1 MSRGLI
7 LPAVMC
13 LILACALI
21 DTFAFPALLPV
32 FFGEWGLT
40 NTEAGWIAGVYFG
53 GYAVAVAVL
62 VSLTDRVDARRV
74 VIAGTATIFAAAAGF
89 ALFAEGLWTALLF
102 RALSGVG
109 LAGTYMPGLRA
120 LVDRYEGA
128 HQPRA
133 VAFYTATF
141 SLGTALSFLIVGLV
155 EAGFGWRPAV
165 AVGAA
170 AALAA
175 SGLAVLLPATSP
187 PPPPETA
194 TRLLDFRPVLAN
206 RRAMGYVLGYGVHAW
221 ELFGLRSW
229 LVVFLAFSLGREA
242 GGGGLAPTTVASLGA
257 LVAMAASI
265 AGAEVAA
272 LGDRPRVIS
281 MFMLASAVMAG
292 AIGFAAALPYAW
304 VVALVLLY
312 NALIQ
317 ADSAALT
324 TGAVQGAEDGRR
336 GATLAVHSLVGF
348 VGAALGPLAVGVVL
362 DLSGGG
368 RSVLSWGLA
377 FASMGVIGLLGPLA
391 LKGLARRQN

>member
-1 MSRGLI
+1 MSRGVALS
-7 LPAVMC
+7 AVMC
-13 LILACALI
+13 LVLASALI

-32 FFGEWGLT
+32 FFREWGLT

-62 VSLTDRVDARRV
+62 VSLTDRIDARRV
-74 VIAGTATIFAAAAGF
+74 VIAGTATIFLAATGF

-102 RALSGVG
+102 RTLSGVG

-128 HQPRA
+128 HQPRI

-141 SLGTALSFLIVGLV
+141 SLGTALSFLLVGWV

-165 AVGAA
+165 AAGAA
-170 AALAA
+170 TALAA
-175 SGLAVLLPATSP
+175 TGLAALLPAASPSP
-187 PPPPETA
+187 PPGMA
-194 TRLLDFRPVLAN
+194 TRLLDFRPVFAN
-206 RRAMGYVLGYGVHAW
+206 RPAMGYVLGYGVHAW

-229 LVVFLAFSLGREA
+229 LVVFLAFSLGLGTGA
-242 GGGGLAPTTVASLGA
+242 GGLAPTTVASLGA

-265 AGAEVAA
+265 LGGEVAA
-272 LGDRPRVIS
+272 RGNRPRVIS
-281 MFMLASAVMAG
+281 IFMLGSAAMACV
-292 AIGFAAALPYAW
+292 IGFSAALPYAW
-304 VVALVLLY
+304 VVILVLLY

-324 TGAVQGAEDGRR
+324 TGAVEVAEDGRR

-348 VGAALGPLAVGVVL
+348 VGAALGPIAVGVML

-377 FASMGVIGLLGPLA
+377 FASMGVVGLLGPLA
-391 LKGLARRQN
+391 LRLLARR

>member
-1 MSRGLI
+1 MSRGVVLST
-7 LPAVMC
+7 VMC

-21 DTFAFPALLPV
+21 DAFAFAALLPV
-32 FFGEWGLT
+32 FFREWGLT

-53 GYAVAVAVL
+53 GYTVAVAVL
-62 VSLTDRVDARRV
+62 VSLTDRIDARRV
-74 VIAGTATIFAAAAGF
+74 VIAGTATVFLAAAGF
-89 ALFAEGLWTALLF
+89 ALFAEGLRTAILF
-102 RALSGVG
+102 RALSGIG
-109 LAGTYMPGLRA
+109 LAGPYMPGLRA
-120 LVDRYEGA
+120 LVDRQDGA
-128 HQPRA
+128 HHPRT
-133 VAFYTATF
+133 VAIYTATF
-141 SLGTALSFLIVGLV
+141 SLGTALSFLLVGWL

-165 AVGAA
+165 AAGSA

-175 SGLAVLLPATSP
+175 TGLAALLPAVKP

-194 TRLLDFRPVLAN
+194 TRLLDVRPVLAN

-229 LVVFLAFSLGREA
+229 LVVFLAFSLGLGAGA
-242 GGGGLAPTTVASLGA
+242 GGPAPTTVASLGA

-265 AGAEVAA
+265 AGTEVAA
-272 LGDRPRVIS
+272 RGDRPRVIS
-281 MFMLASAVMAG
+281 IFMLASAAMAG
-292 AIGFAAALPYAW
+292 AVGFAAALPYAW

-324 TGAVQGAEDGRR
+324 TGAVRAAEDGRR
-336 GATLAVHSLVGF
+336 GTTLAVHSLVGF

-368 RSVLSWGLA
+368 RTVLSWGLA
-377 FASMGVIGLLGPLA
+377 FASMGVVGLFGPLA
-391 LKGLARRQN
+391 LRVLARR